1 MVGLGG
7 TAVGGI
13 TYGGVAEPIERD
25 GSGRLREEERVIE
38 IKPMDDSHIYVSC
51 LHFGPVNPAVPLRPG
66 WEQPKVPDL
75 PPHPWTDETIS
86 ELARKYR
93 CLGEGQLGDPTREF
107 MREMMGRYGTCAIL
121 AWEDGSIIGHLRFY
135 PLSIA
140 QLLARGGEEQ
150 QPAPSHSALLFEP
163 DPEALWVLCVMTA
176 LPNIGATEATVD
188 GRHFPTA
195 RQAGA
200 RKGTGTKLVR
210 GLIDWADQQG
220 WKRIVKLA
228 HPDLDVF
235 YGICGG
241 GGKAFWEKSGFHA
254 IGSTPVE
261 PWKGEIAEAV
271 ERQRQECRWSEEE
284 TWAWHLMAYDL

>member
-1 MVGLGG
+1 M
-7 TAVGGI
+7 
-13 TYGGVAEPIERD
+13 
-25 GSGRLREEERVIE
+25 IE
-38 IKPMDDSHIYVSC
+38 IKPMDDGHIYISC
-51 LHFGPVNPAVPLRPG
+51 LHFGPVNPDTPLRPD

-86 ELARKYR
+86 GLARKYR
-93 CLGEGQLGDPTREF
+93 CLGEGQGGDPTREF
-107 MREMMGRYGTCAIL
+107 MREMMQRYGACAML
-121 AWEDGSIIGHLRFY
+121 AWEDGSIVGHLRFY

-140 QLLARGGEEQ
+140 QLLASEGAEK
-150 QPAPSHSALLFEP
+150 QPVPSFSALLFEP
-163 DPEALWVLCVMTA
+163 DPEALWVLCVMSA
-176 LPNIGATEATVD
+176 LPNVGAVEATVD

-210 GLIDWADQQG
+210 GLIDWAGEHG

-241 GGKAFWEKSGFHA
+241 GGKGFWERSGFHA
-254 IGSTPVE
+254 FGSTPVE
-261 PWKGEIAEAV
+261 PWQGEIAETV
-271 ERQRQECRWSEEE
+271 ERQRNERQLSEEK